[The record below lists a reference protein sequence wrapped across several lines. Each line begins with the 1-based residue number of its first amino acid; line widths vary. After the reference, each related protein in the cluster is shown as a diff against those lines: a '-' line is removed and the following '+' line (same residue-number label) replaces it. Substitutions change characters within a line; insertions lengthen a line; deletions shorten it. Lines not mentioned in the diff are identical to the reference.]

1 MKSFKQYINESEDDW
16 DEKISR
22 SNEDILEK
30 IISLK
35 SDLEDDLYKL
45 KNRIAYSGSYGETI
59 KPAESMIKIC
69 KELSSLCKKIKEPYK
84 KK

>member
-1 MKSFKQYINESEDDW
+1 MKSFKQYLNESEDNW

-45 KNRIAYSGSYGETI
+45 KNKIAYGGNYGETI
-59 KPAESMIKIC
+59 RPAESIIKIC
-69 KELSSLCKKIKEPYK
+69 KEMSSLCKKIKEPYK
-84 KK
+84 GK